1 MNWSDVAQIA
11 QTLALLLIAGALV
24 VLAIALARL
33 LHLLSKVE
41 SSVARASEETRPLL
55 QLARGVAEDLR
66 AASARIRA
74 EVERA
79 GELAR
84 RSVQSLD
91 DTIDQAGDR
100 LQRLQDL
107 LDLVQE
113 ELEGSI
119 IGLLS
124 FVRGVRAGA
133 SVLRRRRRRRDT
145 GDVEDE

>member
-24 VLAIALARL
+24 VLAVAIARL

-41 SSVARASEETRPLL
+41 SSVARASAETRPLL
-55 QLARGVAEDLR
+55 QIAREIAEDVR
-66 AASARIRA
+66 AASARLR
-74 EVERA
+74 VEADRV

-84 RSVQSLD
+84 RSVQGLD
-91 DTIDQAGDR
+91 DTIDQAGHR
-100 LQRLQDL
+100 LQRLNDL
-107 LDLVQE
+107 LDLLQE
-113 ELEGSI
+113 ELEGAV

-133 SVLRRRRRRRDT
+133 SVLRRRRRRQNP
-145 GDVEDE
+145 GDDGDE